1 MYVHT
6 TYISLHTCVC
16 VCARLKILA
25 GHVLWILY
33 SLIIDSLLNATGRQG
48 DPPACAPCK
57 RGAKLSDRHTRTQTI
72 RTDTHAQ
79 TQRQQQIERVC
90 HFQFQCSFPFRTLNV
105 AVSVAFVAVFVVAFV
120 WCLFLAIKKWKINKS
135 NANKSGNIFACLPVY
150 YPCYFSF
157 ALLIGHSIKS
167 GNTGKTLAPKKWER
181 KICRRSNSNNSSSNA
196 QQVTIQRKPVT

>member
-1 MYVHT
+1 MCVCGWQHMPSQSAQQVKVESGSKCLATWAWVCVCVLYTRTRMHVC
-6 TYISLHTCVC
+6 TYYIHKPAYMCMC

-90 HFQFQCSFPFRTLNV
+90 HFHFQCSFPFRTLNV

-135 NANKSGNIFACLPVY
+135 NANKSGNLFACSV
-150 YPCYFSF
+150 
-157 ALLIGHSIKS
+157 
-167 GNTGKTLAPKKWER
+167 
-181 KICRRSNSNNSSSNA
+181 
-196 QQVTIQRKPVT
+196 